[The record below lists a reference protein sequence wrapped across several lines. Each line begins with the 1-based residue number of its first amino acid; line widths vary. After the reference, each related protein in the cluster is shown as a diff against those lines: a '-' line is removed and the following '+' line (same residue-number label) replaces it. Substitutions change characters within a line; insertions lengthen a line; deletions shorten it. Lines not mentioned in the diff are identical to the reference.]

1 MNHHVRTLLLA
12 ILFFLPAVAF
22 AHTPIKGLDNFYN
35 GVLHPFFVPAH
46 ILAILAVGL
55 LFGRQGSDNIPALI
69 MGFIAATVLGLGAS
83 GFSISIDLS
92 AVLVVETALIGL
104 LIAADFKLPLQW
116 CLIIGAVVGVIIGL
130 DSSQPDM
137 TGKAKL
143 ITLFGSGVGVYLMI
157 LYPMGFADYF
167 NKKPWQLI
175 GVRVLGSW
183 LAASA
188 FMVLALL
195 FVPKH

>member
-1 MNHHVRTLLLA
+1 MKQCTRTLLLA
-12 ILFFLPAVAF
+12 ILFLLPAVAL
-22 AHTPIKGLDNFYN
+22 AHTPIKGLGIFYN

-46 ILAILAVGL
+46 LLAILAVGL
-55 LFGRQGSDNIPALI
+55 LFGRQGSDNIPVLT
-69 MGFIAATVLGLGAS
+69 MGFIAATVFGLGMS
-83 GFSISIDLS
+83 GISISADLG

-104 LIAADFKLPLQW
+104 LIAADFKLPLHW

-130 DSSQPDM
+130 DSSQPYM

-143 ITLFGSGVGVYLMI
+143 ITLFGTGVGVYLMV

-188 FMVLALL
+188 LMVLALL